1 MKLVPPQ
8 SFTYRGGA
16 RAALLLHGY
25 TGNTLHVRKL
35 GRFLNDRGYTCHG
48 PLYKGHG
55 STPEELLHTKPS
67 EWWKSAVDGYEYLEQ
82 EGYEEIAVVGVSL
95 GGVFSLRLGTLF
107 PAKAIVSMCAPIR
120 EKDNEDI
127 LRRVLEYA
135 RWFKSIEGKE
145 EPQIEKELIELAE
158 EPLHS
163 LDQLRKLISSTASQV
178 KRISAPTMI
187 MQGELDEDLYLESA
201 RIIYEDL
208 TMPIKELK
216 WYDQSGHILTMDKQ
230 HDLVFEDVY
239 RFLQSLEW
247 DATSSSGE

>member
-67 EWWKSAVDGYEYLEQ
+67 EWWKDAVEGYEYLER
-82 EGYEEIAVVGVSL
+82 EGYEEIAIVGVSL
-95 GGVFSLRLGTLF
+95 GGVFALRLGTLF
-107 PAKAIVSMCAPIR
+107 PAKAIVSMCAPVR
-120 EKDNEDI
+120 EKGNEDI

-135 RWFKSIEGKE
+135 HWFKSIEGKN
-145 EPQIEKELIELAE
+145 EPQIQRELEELAA

-163 LDQLRKLISSTASQV
+163 LDQLRELIASTARQV
-178 KRISAPTMI
+178 KRIAAPTLI
-187 MQGELDEDLYLESA
+187 MQGELDEELYHESA
-201 RIIYEDL
+201 RIIYEEL
-208 TMPIKELK
+208 TVPVKALK

-239 RFLQSLEW
+239 QFLERLDWE
-247 DATSSSGE
+247 ASGTAL